1 MHNKAFPSHQ
11 TGVIHS
17 ILRVPT
23 AFGNSNMPN
32 QGNVFNY
39 GDFFLPPGLLY
50 ELILYIFVFH
60 LNI

>member
-23 AFGNSNMPN
+23 ASGNSNVPN
-32 QGNVFNY
+32 QGNVFSY

-50 ELILYIFVFH
+50 ELIL
-60 LNI
+60 